1 MQLYSWNVN
10 GLRAC
15 LEKGFCDFLQQE
27 APDVLCLQETK
38 MLPEQW
44 EGQADGY
51 RIYWNSAEK
60 KGYAGTAVFT
70 RREPLQVQYDMNGLD
85 KSREGRCI
93 ALEFPGFWLVTV
105 YSPNSQRELVRLPFR
120 MEWEDLLRGYLMELD
135 RKKPVVLCGDL
146 NVAHRPIDLK
156 NPKTNRGNAGYSD
169 EERGKFSELLACGFL
184 DSFRTLY
191 PEKTDAYSW
200 WSYKFQ
206 SRQKNVGWRIDYF
219 LLSERLRPL
228 LQDSRI
234 HSGIPGSD
242 HCPVSL
248 VLADS

>member
-1 MQLYSWNVN
+1 
-10 GLRAC
+10 
-15 LEKGFCDFLQQE
+15 
-27 APDVLCLQETK
+27 
-38 MLPEQW
+38 ML
-44 EGQADGY
+44 
-51 RIYWNSAEK
+51 
-60 KGYAGTAVFT
+60 
-70 RREPLQVQYDMNGLD
+70 
-85 KSREGRCI
+85 
-93 ALEFPGFWLVTV
+93 
-105 YSPNSQRELVRLPFR
+105 FR
-120 MEWEDLLRGYLMELD
+120 S
-135 RKKPVVLCGDL
+135 
-146 NVAHRPIDLK
+146 PIDLK

>member
-1 MQLYSWNVN
+1 MKILGIESS
-10 GLRAC
+10 
-15 LEKGFCDFLQQE
+15 CD
-27 APDVLCLQETK
+27 ET
-38 MLPEQW
+38 
-44 EGQADGY
+44 A
-51 RIYWNSAEK
+51 A
-60 KGYAGTAVFT
+60 
-70 RREPLQVQYDMNGLD
+70 
-85 KSREGRCI
+85 
-93 ALEFPGFWLVTV
+93 
-105 YSPNSQRELVRLPFR
+105 ELVRRARSL
-120 MEWEDLLRGYLMELD
+120 
-135 RKKPVVLCGDL
+135 
-146 NVAHRPIDLK
+146 
-156 NPKTNRGNAGYSD
+156 
-169 EERGKFSELLACGFL
+169 ERNFGLHALYLACGFL